1 MSVFPLLSRRPH
13 FFRFFKLIWVARAF
27 KFIVRPIS
35 TVSIIQHFVSTIIF
49 MTEKSSCVVLKSH
62 KGFLFFYSRH
72 DPQQLCFNFGQ
83 CDSAS
88 ADSTRH
94 LQEQHLEGKDLRGK
108 QNCSHCLN
116 VTSITKRQIAK
127 VCNFL
132 KNSNSIRESTHF
144 NIFIWFEHF

>member
-1 MSVFPLLSRRPH
+1 MYFN
-13 FFRFFKLIWVARAF
+13 
-27 KFIVRPIS
+27 
-35 TVSIIQHFVSTIIF
+35 
-49 MTEKSSCVVLKSH
+49 VLNSH
-62 KGFLFFYSRH
+62 KRFSLFYSRH

-108 QNCSHCLN
+108 QNCSDCLN

-132 KNSNSIRESTHF
+132 KNSNSTRFVRALRALTRDPERFYNKMLKNVRQQMSGRQMSPSALECRHSCGLKA
-144 NIFIWFEHF
+144 NPENCSPGL